1 MIKNKKIHFLKLI
14 FFCLCL
20 KLNSKGFDLRKNN
33 RFIFMKDTKRAR
45 IFRELK
51 QLVLTAPGGVSR
63 GDAAERLGVD
73 LRTASTYLEQLASNG
88 LLCCETEKVT
98 GKGRPHTVYRS
109 NANSLAFLG
118 LQMQNN
124 LAVYA
129 AVTDAAGKLLRR
141 EELKLP
147 ESASRLSA
155 FAAILDLVNRACNN
169 EKYCLYGIGLAIS
182 RWLQP
187 PLAGEDVYAN
197 LADYLERETGLA
209 VYRDVNINAV
219 AFDLARQLDCRDLAL
234 VHTGKVIEFGLVR
247 DGHPA
252 GDFAKREAWL
262 SHLCVNPDG
271 RRCYCGKYGCLENY
285 VTFGARHERLKVDN
299 SPATL
304 RMLGNMLGVAI
315 VRLVKKYPVKC
326 VVLMGCQDIFP
337 AAEEYFASR
346 ITTGVHLLCHR
357 QNHPVEYGAALMS
370 AHMELHR
377 FTEDI

>member
-1 MIKNKKIHFLKLI
+1 M
-14 FFCLCL
+14 
-20 KLNSKGFDLRKNN
+20 R
-33 RFIFMKDTKRAR
+33 DTKRAR

-51 QLVLTAPGGVSR
+51 QLVLTAPGGISR
-63 GDAAERLGVD
+63 ADAAEHLAID
-73 LRTASTYLEQLASNG
+73 LRTASTYLEQLSANG
-88 LLCCETEKVT
+88 LLRCETEKVS

-109 NANSLAFLG
+109 NANFLAFLG

-124 LAVYA
+124 LTVYA
-129 AVTDAAGKLLRR
+129 AVTDAAGRMLHR

-155 FAAILDLVNRACNN
+155 FAAILDLVNRIRNN
-169 EKYCLYGIGLAIS
+169 DKYCLYGIGLAIS

-219 AFDLARQLDCRDLAL
+219 AFDLARQLNCRDLAL

-247 DGHPA
+247 DGNPA
-252 GDFAKREAWL
+252 GEFAKREAWL

-285 VTFGARHERLKVDN
+285 VTFGARHERLKVDD

-304 RMLGNMLGVAI
+304 RMLGNMLGVAM
-315 VRLVKKYPVKC
+315 VRLVKKYPVKS
-326 VVLMGCQDIFP
+326 VVLMGCKDIFP

-346 ITTGVHLLCHR
+346 VPAGVHLLCHR
-357 QNHPVEYGAALMS
+357 QNYSVEYGAALMS

>member
-1 MIKNKKIHFLKLI
+1 
-14 FFCLCL
+14 
-20 KLNSKGFDLRKNN
+20 
-33 RFIFMKDTKRAR
+33 MKDTKRAR

-51 QLVLTAPGGVSR
+51 QLVLQTPGGISR
-63 GDAAERLGVD
+63 GDAAEHLGID
-73 LRTASTYLEQLASNG
+73 LRTASTYLEQLAANG
-88 LLCCETEKVT
+88 LLCCETEKVS

-109 NANSLAFLG
+109 NARQLAFLG
-118 LQMQNN
+118 LQIQNN
-124 LAVYA
+124 LAVFA
-129 AVTDAAGKLLRR
+129 SVTDAAGKMLGR
-141 EELKLP
+141 EAIRLSEH
-147 ESASRLSA
+147 ASRLSA
-155 FAAILDLVNRACNN
+155 FAAILELVNRARHTGN
-169 EKYCLYGIGLAIS
+169 YCLYGIGLAIS

-219 AFDLARQLDCRDLAL
+219 AFDLARQLNCRDLAL

-262 SHLCVNPDG
+262 AHLCVNPDG

-285 VTFGARHERLKVDN
+285 VTFGARNERLKADD
-299 SPATL
+299 SPLTL
-304 RMLGNMLGVAI
+304 RTLGNMLGVAM
-315 VRLVKKYPVKC
+315 VRLVKKYPVQS
-326 VVLMGCQDIFP
+326 VVLMGCPDIFP

-346 ITTGVHLLCHR
+346 VPAGVHLLCHR
-357 QNHPVEYGAALMS
+357 QNHSVEYGAALMS

-377 FTEDI
+377 FTEGI